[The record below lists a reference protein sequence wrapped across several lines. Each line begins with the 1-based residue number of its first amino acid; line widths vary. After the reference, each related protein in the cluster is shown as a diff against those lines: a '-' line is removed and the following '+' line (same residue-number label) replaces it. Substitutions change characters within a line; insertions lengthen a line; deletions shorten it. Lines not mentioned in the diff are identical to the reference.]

1 MEKIKFDY
9 LLEHIDLF
17 SEMARKPTSYG
28 PLNDKFEEVSPGIYS
43 LDRDTLGKG
52 GGSVANLFRK
62 TVIGLYNDTVKEFKY
77 TIPTISDQI
86 NKIVDALFKG
96 VEKDFDEFDIRTFE
110 DIFPNSDVNPHY
122 DSAVKLAE
130 AIVYGKYYPD
140 FRTKTASEFANLQLP
155 VRVKKDLREIMNK
168 IESPKSV
175 GSKLNALLQQRYD
188 MIENPDDISVALF
201 GPLDVVRYI
210 NGDNDTSVDAVKEV
224 FEKMFI
230 IPRGNAEKDP
240 EVLNRQKIINSP
252 EFREK
257 LTLDLFD
264 YYRTSDRSNSSSAMR
279 SENLF
284 RSATNMTKDQYSA
297 LRNEVADIIKELKYL
312 NRMQRSAITKNKNP
326 LAVSPVLKKY
336 KESGEAPTEKE
347 IKASEDVG
355 SNDYLDPI
363 LNIWETDVKRNIN
376 STFDPSKPAFIN
388 STNYPGVSIP
398 RKAVNSITQ
407 SSYNLITQF
416 LTKYYN
422 LYEENGLTFTADD
435 FKTKIID
442 KIASLKTAQNEV
454 DVLQS
459 IYNGLEYDAFDNT
472 GTDEDEFGIKGIE
485 NSVVRAVFDKP
496 ENEGKLQR
504 VKEVIKLQLK
514 AIEAQ
519 LNYTMERMVKAS
531 DKASME
537 AGAAAK
543 QQALAAPQPQVQQPQ
558 VEAEPVQES
567 VFSYMEHQLKKDNK
581 FKGDLSQFKD
591 RGFKKPV
598 NYWHWLNK

>member
-17 SEMARKPTSYG
+17 SEMARLPTSYG
-28 PLNDKFEEVSPGIYS
+28 PLNDKFMEVSPGLRS

-52 GGSVANLFRK
+52 GGSVGNLFRK

-77 TIPTISDQI
+77 TLPAINNQI
-86 NKIVDALFKG
+86 NQIIDALFKG

-140 FRTKTASEFANLQLP
+140 FKTKSASEFANLQLP
-155 VRVKKDLREIMNK
+155 ASVKKDLREIMNK
-168 IESPKSV
+168 IENPKSV
-175 GSKLNALLQQRYD
+175 GSKLDALLQQRYD

-201 GPLDVVRYI
+201 GPLDVVRYV
-210 NGDNDTSVDAVKEV
+210 NGERDTSAKAVEEAFNKL
-224 FEKMFI
+224 FI
-230 IPRGNAEKDP
+230 IPRGNAEKNP

-284 RSATNMTKDQYSA
+284 RSATNITKDEYSA

-312 NRMQRSAITKNKNP
+312 NRLQRSTITKNKNP
-326 LAVSPVLKKY
+326 LAISPALKKY
-336 KESGEAPTEKE
+336 KETGEAPTEKE
-347 IKASEDVG
+347 LEVADEVD
-355 SNDYLDPI
+355 SNDYLETI
-363 LNIWETDVKRNIN
+363 LSIWGTDVKRNIN

-388 STNYPGVSIP
+388 SINEPGVLIP
-398 RKAVNSITQ
+398 RKAVNGISE

-422 LYEENGLTFTADD
+422 SYEENGLTFTADD

-442 KIASLKTAQNEV
+442 KIASLKTAPNEV
-454 DVLQS
+454 EVLES
-459 IYNGLEYDAFDNT
+459 IYNGLGDVDFNNT
-472 GTDEDEFGIKGIE
+472 GSDEDGSEIKGIE
-485 NSVVRAVFDKP
+485 NNVVRAVFEKP
-496 ENEGKLQR
+496 ENEGKLQQ

-519 LNYTMERMVKAS
+519 LNYTMERMMKAS
-531 DKASME
+531 DKAAME
-537 AGAAAK
+537 ASSAAK
-543 QQALAAPQPQVQQPQ
+543 QPAPATPQPQVQQPQ
-558 VEAEPVQES
+558 VDTEPVQES
-567 VFSYMEHQLKKDNK
+567 VFSYMEHQLQKDNK
-581 FKGDLSQFKD
+581 FKGDISQFKD